1 MSKSGGSLP
10 RPVVKI
16 PKAGYG
22 FREGRGFS
30 IWELREA
37 GLSIGKARM
46 LGLYVDTRRRS
57 IRKDNVEALKRF
69 LKTFKAEAKT
79 ETSQTKLVEG

>member
-1 MSKSGGSLP
+1 MEKLDDVLLK
-10 RPVVKI
+10 PVVKI

-30 IWELREA
+30 IGELKEA
-37 GLSIGKARM
+37 GLSVNKARM

-57 IRKDNVEALKRF
+57 TRKDNVEALKRF
-69 LKTFKAEAKT
+69 LRAIEEEAKAK
-79 ETSQTKLVEG
+79 TSR

>member
-1 MSKSGGSLP
+1 MSVSDKNLSK
-10 RPVVKI
+10 PVVKI

-30 IWELREA
+30 MGELKEA
-37 GLSIGKARM
+37 GLSVGKARM
-46 LGLYVDTRRRS
+46 MGLYVDTRRRS

-69 LKTFKAEAKT
+69 LKTLEAKDKT
-79 ETSQTKLVEG
+79 ETSQTVKTG